1 MEFEIVLVA
10 EAFELNGGKSEALS
24 FHMEIKEMVRSLG
37 DVSAGTYNRLLE
49 HDAGRS
55 NGWRG
60 FW

>member
-1 MEFEIVLVA
+1 MEFEIVMETETL
-10 EAFELNGGKSEALS
+10 ELNGGKSDAQS
-24 FHMEIKEMVRSLG
+24 FDMKIKYMVRSLG

-60 FW
+60 F